1 MESHDGPLGELGRR
15 ATHVAL
21 ISPLILFLA
30 TPFDDHNKPHGP
42 TILTVRDRPC
52 WVKYQPSQITLIV
65 DAVIR
70 LCPFLCK
77 WGS

>member
-21 ISPLILFLA
+21 ISPLIIFLT
-30 TPFDDHNKPHGP
+30 TPFNNHNKPHGP
-42 TILTVRDRPC
+42 TILTVRESPC
-52 WVKYQPSQITLIV
+52 SVKYQAYHGALII
-65 DAVIR
+65 DAGLW